1 VAERQIFDILV
12 AAKVEKVQPTANLLA
27 SVAKLARVV
36 VAVPDEEWDA
46 DPDVLVCENGTL
58 HVPTQEL
65 GPHDPDHHATSG
77 LPYDYDPEAIAPTW
91 GRFLGD
97 FVDAETA
104 HFLQEFAGY
113 ALTTD
118 VSHEVALWLFGAPG
132 GGRSTFIAGLEAMLG
147 ERTGTLGL
155 GEVERSRFALADVP
169 GKTLLTATEQPA
181 GYVKAS
187 YVLNALI
194 SGDKLKV
201 EEKFKP
207 AYDVYP
213 GSKVLWAMNELPR
226 VPSANDGLFRRV
238 KVIEIEPIPG
248 GERDPQIKE
257 RIKEEGA
264 GILNWALEG
273 LARLRMRGGF
283 EVPASVKGATA
294 RWRETNDVPA
304 MFVAEECKIN
314 QEKSERSTALYGR
327 YTFWCKENGHKPKS
341 STQIAEDW
349 RRLGFERKRDKQG
362 VYWRGVELRKQYAGT
377 IL

>member
-1 VAERQIFDILV
+1 MQERH
-12 AAKVEKVQPTANLLA
+12 PN
-27 SVAKLARVV
+27 
-36 VAVPDEEWDA
+36 VPS
-46 DPDVLVCENGTL
+46 G
-58 HVPTQEL
+58 EL
-65 GPHDPDHHATSG
+65 GPHDPAHHATSG
-77 LPYDYDPEAIAPTW
+77 VPYDYDPEATARTW

-147 ERTGTLGL
+147 ERAGTLGL

-181 GYVKAS
+181 GYMRAS
-187 YVLNALI
+187 YILNALI

-201 EEKFKP
+201 EEKYKS

-213 GSKVLWAMNELPR
+213 KAKVLWAMNELPR

-238 KVIEIEPIPG
+238 KVVEIEPIPE
-248 GERDPQIKE
+248 GERDPEIKE
-257 RIKEEGA
+257 KIKEEGA
-264 GILNWALEG
+264 GILNWALDG
-273 LARLRMRGGF
+273 LARLRERGGF
-283 EVPASVKGATA
+283 EVPSAVKGATV

-314 QEKSERSTALYGR
+314 QEKSERSKALYGR
-327 YTFWCKENGHKPKS
+327 YRFWCEENGHRPKS

-362 VYWRGVELRKQYAGT
+362 VLWRGVELRKYSFKAEMF
-377 IL
+377 ID